1 MAKILRLL
9 IVINLAFFF
18 GESIHAEGFNK
29 AGIATAHPLATKAGY
44 EILEMGGNAF
54 DAAVTVSAVLS
65 VVEPYSSGLGGEDS
79 FFCIMQKMVNL
90 CSLTP
95 ERKRPQWQTE
105 TCTLTKMVMCSEPLL

>member
-1 MAKILRLL
+1 MAKILKLL

-54 DAAVTVSAVLS
+54 DAAVTVLS
-65 VVEPYSSGLGGEDS
+65 L
-79 FFCIMQKMVNL
+79 IHI
-90 CSLTP
+90 
-95 ERKRPQWQTE
+95 
-105 TCTLTKMVMCSEPLL
+105 